1 MPKKNCPNKCSKICS
16 TPDIVFHALPSGI
29 ASSYVTVRKEESQQ
43 NTFSQVGNET
53 GKFPEFFFLVLGG
66 GRKRTHVVGKWVIE
80 RVSKQTGGIR
90 CIKPQYSEGTYF
102 MDGHS

>member
-16 TPDIVFHALPSGI
+16 TPDIVLHALPSGI

-53 GKFPEFFFLVLGG
+53 GKFPDFFFFG
-66 GRKRTHVVGKWVIE
+66 
-80 RVSKQTGGIR
+80 TGGWKKAYAR
-90 CIKPQYSEGTYF
+90 CWE
-102 MDGHS
+102 MGHRKGIQANWRDKVYKTPIF

>member
-53 GKFPEFFFLVLGG
+53 GKFPEFFFFWYWGVEESVRTLLGNG
-66 GRKRTHVVGKWVIE
+66 S
-80 RVSKQTGGIR
+80 SKGYPS
-90 CIKPQYSEGTYF
+90 KLEG
-102 MDGHS
+102 